1 MSLIPGA
8 LVDSLKEVEGFSEKS
23 FIEVHASG
31 EQVTSIRINPHKKNI
46 QPGIA
51 AEQEVLAVLGAQ
63 VGLSPVPWCATGF
76 YLSQRPSFTL
86 DPLFHAGAYYVQEA
100 SSMFLEQVIKQVLPQ
115 HNSQAYRVLDLCAA
129 PGGKSTHLSSL
140 FPESLVVVNEVIK
153 TRAGILVENMIK
165 WGNGNVVVTNNDA
178 ADFERLPGYF
188 DLIVIDA
195 PCSGS
200 GMFRK
205 DPEAIDEW
213 SLQNVDH
220 CSKRQQ
226 RILKDAWPCLKEN
239 GILIYSTC
247 SYSKE
252 ENEDILDWMNDE
264 LEVTS
269 RQIALKQEWGIV
281 ETQSSKSSC
290 WGYRFYPD
298 KVRGEGLFMACVQ
311 KQTAAGA
318 PPEKGKKLLN
328 VGRQDEKVLL
338 DWIVDAAKN
347 DYILLEDEIL
357 AFDKNWSPDIPV
369 LMQQLYVK
377 KAGIRIGKLI
387 RNELIPDHEL
397 ALSGLI
403 TREVNK
409 VDLGLEM
416 ALQYLRK
423 LDIAAGTAQKGWAV
437 ATFKGFCLGW
447 MKVLPNR
454 VNNYYPQR
462 FRILKH

>member
-1 MSLIPGA
+1 MSVIPGA
-8 LVDSLKEVEGFSEKS
+8 LIESLQNVEGFSKES
-23 FIEVHASG
+23 FMAVHASN
-31 EQVTSIRINPHKKNI
+31 EQVTSVRINPDKKNT
-46 QPGIA
+46 QPDVVVKD
-51 AEQEVLAVLGAQ
+51 EVLAALSEHANV
-63 VGLSPVPWCATGF
+63 SPVPWCATGF

-100 SSMFLEQVIKQVLPQ
+100 SSMFLERVIKEVLPR
-115 HNSQAYRVLDLCAA
+115 HNSEACRVLDLCAA

-140 FPESLVVVNEVIK
+140 FPKSLVVANEVIK
-153 TRAGILVENMIK
+153 TRAGILVENIIK
-165 WGNGNVVVTNNDA
+165 WGNENVVVTSNDA
-178 ADFERLPGYF
+178 ADFDRLPGFF
-188 DLIVIDA
+188 DVIVIDA

-205 DPEAIDEW
+205 DREAIEEW
-213 SLQNVDH
+213 SPQNVDH

-252 ENEDILDWMNDE
+252 ENETILDWMSSE
-264 LEVTS
+264 LEIDS
-269 RQIALKQEWGIV
+269 RRIPVESDWGIV
-281 ETQSSKSSC
+281 ETQSEAAGC

-311 KQTAAGA
+311 KRSAADM
-318 PPEKGKKLLN
+318 PPQKGKKLLN
-328 VGRQDEKVLL
+328 VGRQEQKALS

-347 DYILLEDEIL
+347 DYILLEEEIL
-357 AFDKNWSPDIPV
+357 AFDKNWSEDISV
-369 LMQQLYVK
+369 LMQWLYVK
-377 KAGIRIGKLI
+377 KAGIRMGKLI

-397 ALSGLI
+397 ALSRLLAPD
-403 TREVNK
+403 VNK
-409 VDLGLEM
+409 AVLHLEG

-423 LDIAAGTAQKGWAV
+423 LDITAEAVQKGWAV
-437 ATFKGFCLGW
+437 VTFNGFRLGW
-447 MKVLPNR
+447 IKVLPNR